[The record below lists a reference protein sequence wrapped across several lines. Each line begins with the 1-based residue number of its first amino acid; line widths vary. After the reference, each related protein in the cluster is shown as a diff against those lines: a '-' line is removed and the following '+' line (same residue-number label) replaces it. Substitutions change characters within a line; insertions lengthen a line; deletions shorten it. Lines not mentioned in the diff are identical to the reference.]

1 MRTSTLATLLIGLFA
16 FFVVSLP
23 TSRDGSSVQS
33 ISDCYSSDGL
43 AIADCS
49 DKSLSS
55 GSTNVGDYKKRA
67 PPPKLPAKA
76 PAKPATP
83 ATIKTK
89 NYEIVEKVAKGQKLV
104 VGESYLMTART
115 GVHKQIVVGKVVETT
130 DKKTGQKTLDIDAA
144 MSELTKDVGNGSTFS
159 KVCKMFYGGTCEENH
174 VQNYSCVRGANGGTS
189 YKFVSTA
196 NVVFAD
202 KSTFVQNGK
211 LSLTALD
218 KPKD

>member
-1 MRTSTLATLLIGLFA
+1 MDHL
-16 FFVVSLP
+16 
-23 TSRDGSSVQS
+23 
-33 ISDCYSSDGL
+33 
-43 AIADCS
+43 

-202 KSTFVQNGK
+202 KSTFVQNGEVILQKNTKYNILTNNCWTHAKK
-211 LSLTALD
+211 LANVT
-218 KPKD
+218 KQ